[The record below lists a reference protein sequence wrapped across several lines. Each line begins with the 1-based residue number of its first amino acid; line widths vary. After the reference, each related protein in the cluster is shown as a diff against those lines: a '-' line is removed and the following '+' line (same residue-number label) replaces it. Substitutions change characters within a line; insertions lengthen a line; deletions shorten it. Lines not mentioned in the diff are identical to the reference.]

1 MIPVKKEFNRHQALW
16 EGEKA
21 LLLNTVFIY
30 IEVFSAAIKM
40 LINIVRSFNQYC
52 IMIIGKID
60 QKSDY
65 WE

>member
-1 MIPVKKEFNRHQALW
+1 MIPVRKEFNRHQALR

-21 LLLNTVFIY
+21 LLLNTAFIY

-40 LINIVRSFNQYC
+40 LIHTVRSFNQYC

-60 QKSDY
+60 QNSDY
-65 WE
+65 